1 MDLASAVPTWQR
13 REKLILIRYLEDFLL
28 TLQLSFSCQGGKE
41 SPAEIAL
48 LNEALTI
55 NGQCA
60 SQITDGAAASSAL
73 SHQGFPGPMAKK
85 PKNSDADAEAPKDGE
100 GAEGAA
106 KPGGIK
112 GLLGN
117 KLVLAGVGVVVLGL
131 LGGGGWFF
139 FLKKPKVDAAE
150 QAAKP
155 PPRTTSFVDM
165 KEMLVNIAGS
175 QPGERQTIIKVKVA
189 LEIADAKMAPDIQPL
204 LPRIE
209 DMFQVYLRELRPADL
224 EGSAGTFRLKEE
236 LLRRV
241 NAAVHP
247 AKVDAVL
254 FKELLVQ

>member
-1 MDLASAVPTWQR
+1 
-13 REKLILIRYLEDFLL
+13 
-28 TLQLSFSCQGGKE
+28 
-41 SPAEIAL
+41 
-48 LNEALTI
+48 
-55 NGQCA
+55 
-60 SQITDGAAASSAL
+60 
-73 SHQGFPGPMAKK
+73 MAKK
-85 PKNSDADAEAPKDGE
+85 PKNSDAETEAPKDGE
-100 GAEGAA
+100 AAEGDA
-106 KPGGIK
+106 KSGGKK

-155 PPRTTSFVDM
+155 PPRTTGFVDM
-165 KEMLVNIAGS
+165 KEMLVNISGG

-204 LPRIE
+204 LPRVE

>member
-1 MDLASAVPTWQR
+1 
-13 REKLILIRYLEDFLL
+13 
-28 TLQLSFSCQGGKE
+28 
-41 SPAEIAL
+41 
-48 LNEALTI
+48 
-55 NGQCA
+55 
-60 SQITDGAAASSAL
+60 
-73 SHQGFPGPMAKK
+73 MAKK
-85 PKNSDADAEAPKDGE
+85 PKNSDAEAEAPKDGE
-100 GAEGAA
+100 AAEGEVKA
-106 KPGGIK
+106 GGLK

-117 KLVLAGVGVVVLGL
+117 KLVLAGVGVVLLGL

-139 FLKKPKVDAAE
+139 FLKKPSADQAA

-155 PPRTTSFVDM
+155 APRTTGFVDL

-175 QPGERQTIIKVKVA
+175 QPGERQSVVKVKIA
-189 LEIADAKMAPDIQPL
+189 LEIADAKTAPDIQPL
-204 LPRIE
+204 LPRVE